1 MAIVVQKF
9 GGSSVADTEKLF
21 GVCNKIIE
29 EYEMGNKVIVV
40 VSAQGKTTDNLIK
53 ESKEIYDNISKR
65 ELDVLLAT
73 GEQKTI
79 SKLCMCLNKKGY
91 KAISLTGWQVP
102 ILTNNIN
109 GDARIKIID
118 NTRINKE
125 LNDGNIVVI
134 AGFQGIDENN
144 NITTLR

>member
-21 GVCNKIIE
+21 GVCDKIIE
-29 EYEMGNKVIVV
+29 EYDMGNKVIVV

-53 ESKEIYDNISKR
+53 ESKEIHDSVSKR

-91 KAISLTGWQVP
+91 KAISLTGW
-102 ILTNNIN
+102 
-109 GDARIKIID
+109 
-118 NTRINKE
+118 
-125 LNDGNIVVI
+125 
-134 AGFQGIDENN
+134 
-144 NITTLR
+144 